1 MRDSNVPRGRSTRR
15 GFLRGAA
22 TVGAGLATGGLLEAC
37 GGNGANAVSAGQPL
51 AGTIQFLTG
60 PLHPDDLK
68 IQKAYAQQF
77 MGANPKA
84 TVKVGT
90 FDWGNMVATLTTKF
104 AGRRPPDLL
113 HMGDSFWAKLGSQGA
128 FLDLTD
134 RVHGDDFAKTYA
146 ATRPQYWKA
155 LTYRDR
161 IYAVPWLSGVYSC
174 LYVNRDLMRDA
185 GVSDWS
191 SSYDAFRAAAA
202 ATRKGNVYGFAMPS
216 SFKDFGY
223 QCWMN
228 FVFNAGTDF
237 LNEDQTAGAL
247 DTPEAAQA
255 FEMLR
260 QMHVEDQSTP
270 PAGQYDLPG
279 IEALFRAG
287 RVAMLHDG
295 SNAAIITGE
304 TEGKRLDFDWDVY
317 LVPPG
322 PGGQFVTV
330 GYESLH
336 IAARSK
342 DPDLAW
348 AYIKSLTTPDRIVD
362 YDRKIDGVLQPVR
375 TDVVDRVYPHTPKF
389 AVPQRFLTKF
399 HPKGRIVQSNP
410 HMIDCLRASTNELEL
425 CIRGK
430 KTGAEMVRDA
440 NEQIN
445 EIVSGS
451 A

>member
-1 MRDSNVPRGRSTRR
+1 VREWSGPAGLSTRR
-15 GFLRGAA
+15 GFLRGAVVA
-22 TVGAGLATGGLLEAC
+22 GAGLATGGLVEAC
-37 GGNGANAVSAGQPL
+37 GGDAGSTPARAVSGA
-51 AGTIQFLTG
+51 IQFLTG

-68 IQKAYAQQF
+68 IQKAYAASF
-77 MGANPKA
+77 ERRNPKA
-84 TVKVGT
+84 TVSVGL
-90 FDWGNMVATLTTKF
+90 FDWGNMVPTLTTKF
-104 AGRRPPDLL
+104 AGGRPPDVL

-134 RVHGDDFAKTYA
+134 RVHGADFKTTFE

-161 IYAVPWLSGVYSC
+161 IYGVPWLSGVYSC
-174 LYVNRDLMRDA
+174 IYVNKDLMRDA
-185 GVSDWS
+185 GVKDWS
-191 SSYDAFRAAAA
+191 SSYEAFRAAAA
-202 ATRKGNVYGFAMPS
+202 ATRKGKVYGYAMPS
-216 SFKDFGY
+216 SFTDFGY
-223 QCWMN
+223 QEWMN
-228 FVFNAGTDF
+228 WVFNSGTDF
-237 LNEDQTAGAL
+237 LNEEQTAGAL
-247 DTPEAAQA
+247 DTPECGAA

-260 QMHVEDQSTP
+260 QMHVEDGSTP
-270 PAGQYDLPG
+270 PAGQYDRAG

-295 SNAAIITGE
+295 SNAAIITGA
-304 TEGKRLDFDWDVY
+304 TEGKTLPFDWDVY

-336 IAARSK
+336 IAAKSK
-342 DPDLAW
+342 APDLAW
-348 AYIKSLTTPDRIVD
+348 AYIQSLTSPDRIVD

-375 TDVVDRVYPHTPKF
+375 TDVVDRIYPDTPKF
-389 AVPQRFLTKF
+389 AIPQKFLVDF

-410 HMIDCLRASTNELEL
+410 RMIDCLRAATSELEL

-430 KTGAEMVRDA
+430 KTGEQMVRDA
-440 NEQIN
+440 TREMTA
-445 EIVSGS
+445 IVSGG